1 MTVQQKRL
9 IWRSSFFLLFLLAP
23 VLDLFRFDLNENH
36 FIFLR
41 HPWTLGMDE
50 FQTGE
55 IGAMEIGINLLVRFF
70 LPLGLALG
78 IGVYVVWKWGRL
90 YCGWLCPHF
99 SVVETIN
106 ALMRRAS
113 GKLSIW
119 DKKTLPE
126 NQKDGKTIKP
136 QKHWWIA
143 TGIVVLVISFVWAV
157 VLLTYL
163 LPPNEIYSN
172 LFSGNL
178 TRNQFIFITAA
189 TIAFVVEFT
198 LARHL
203 FCRFGC
209 AIGVF
214 QSLIWMANKK
224 AMVVSFDRSR
234 AKECVDCDS
243 SCDHA
248 CPMRLKPRMTKRHM
262 FTCTQCM
269 QCIDACENV
278 QTNKYTNASNNEVAT
293 NQAGLSLLKML
304 EDKCALD
311 ASTRDFGNKPVAPPE
326 CYSAENKGNRC
337 CTK

>member
-1 MTVQQKRL
+1 MSAQQKRL
-9 IWRSSFFLLFLLAP
+9 IWRSAFFLLFLLAP
-23 VLDLFRFDLNENH
+23 PLDLFRFDLNENH

-41 HPWTLGMDE
+41 YPWTLGMDE
-50 FQTGE
+50 FQTGQ

-78 IGVYVVWKWGRL
+78 IGVYIVWKWGRL

-119 DKKTLPE
+119 DKKKLPE
-126 NQKDGKTIKP
+126 NQKDGKVIKP
-136 QKHWWIA
+136 QKQWWVA
-143 TGIVVLVISFVWAV
+143 TAFIVLLISFVWAV

-163 LPPNEIYSN
+163 LPPKEIYSN

-178 TRNQFIFITAA
+178 SRNQFIFISVA
-189 TIAFVVEFT
+189 TTAFVVEFT

-269 QCIDACENV
+269 QCIEACENV
-278 QTNKYTNASNNEVAT
+278 QTIKYMKNPKDETAPP
-293 NQAGLSLLKML
+293 QAGLSLLKML

-311 ASTRDFGNKPVAPPE
+311 AATRDFGKRPIAPPE
-326 CYSAENKGNRC
+326 CYTSENKGKRS

>member
-9 IWRSSFFLLFLLAP
+9 IFRSTFFLLFILAP
-23 VLDLFRFDLNENH
+23 PLDLFRFDLTQNY

-50 FQTGE
+50 FQTGQ
-55 IGAMEIGINLLVRFF
+55 IDAMEIGINLLLRFF
-70 LPLGLALG
+70 LPLGIV
-78 IGVYVVWKWGRL
+78 IGTGFYIVWKWGRL

-99 SVVETIN
+99 SVVEVIN

-119 DKKTLPE
+119 DKSKLPE
-126 NQKDGKTIKP
+126 HQKDGKTIKLN
-136 QKHWWIA
+136 KHWWFVTA
-143 TGIVVLVISFVWAV
+143 FAVVLLSFVWAM

-163 LPPNEIYSN
+163 LPPAEVYGN

-178 TRNQFIFITAA
+178 TKNQLIFITAA
-189 TIAFVVEFT
+189 TIVFIVEFT
-198 LARHL
+198 FARHL

-214 QSLIWMANKK
+214 QSLIWVGNKK
-224 AMVVSFDRSR
+224 AMVVSFDRNR
-234 AKECVDCDS
+234 AKECANCDS

-269 QCIDACENV
+269 QCVSACENV
-278 QTNKYTNASNNEVAT
+278 QTIKFLNNNNTEPNNER
-293 NQAGLSLLKML
+293 AGISLLKML
-304 EDKCALD
+304 EGECALD
-311 ASTRDFGNKPVAPPE
+311 AATRDFGERPTIPPE
-326 CYSAENKGNRC
+326 CYNPENKGKRC
-337 CTK
+337 CVE